1 MEYIL
6 SMDGGGTK
14 TAWLLSTIT
23 GDIVAQYLC
32 GGCSHTQLG
41 IPGVMK
47 HLSDGISHLLQQV
60 QGTPSQI
67 RFAAFGIP
75 CYGEY
80 PSADTKIRTFLDSK
94 FPACTPVVCND
105 VELGFAGS
113 LCLSCGIHL
122 VAGTGA
128 IAYGRD
134 FHGHSSRSNGWHPV
148 FSDEGSGYWLGM
160 KTLSL
165 YAKQCDGRIQ
175 RSALYDII
183 RRSLHI
189 MSSEDLIHYFDTVL
203 AGKRDQI
210 AHLQLYL
217 HEAALAGDQSAVQ
230 LYQHAAYE
238 LYLSVKG
245 VYHTLDFSGSAE
257 TLVSYSG
264 GIFQNGSLI
273 LDPLRQ
279 ELSQLSAVLIP
290 PRLSPV
296 YGGLLLA
303 VQNQEQFPLKHLIS
317 KLQHDYLQE
326 EHHGSYKTRDI
337 FSV

>member
-14 TAWLLSTIT
+14 TAWLLSTSS
-23 GDIVAQYLC
+23 GDIAARYLS

-41 IPGVMK
+41 VREVLDHI
-47 HLSDGISHLLQQV
+47 SDGISQV
-60 QGTPSQI
+60 LSQVHGTLSQI
-67 RFAAFGIP
+67 RYAAFGIP

-80 PSADTKIRTFLDSK
+80 PQADDQIRNFLLNQ
-94 FPACTPVVCND
+94 FPSCVPVVCND

-128 IAYGRD
+128 IAYGKD
-134 FHGHSSRSNGWHPV
+134 SHGNSARSNGWHPA

-160 KTLSL
+160 QTLSL
-165 YAKQCDGRIQ
+165 YAKQADGRVR

-189 MSSEDLIHYFDTVL
+189 MSSEDFIRYFDTAL
-203 AGKRDQI
+203 AGKRDRI

-217 HEAALAGDQSAVQ
+217 HEAALAGDESAVQ

-238 LYLSVKG
+238 LYLSIKG
-245 VYHTLDFSGSAE
+245 VYNILDFSGSTE
-257 TLVSYSG
+257 TPVSYSG
-264 GIFQNGSLI
+264 GLFQNGALI
-273 LDPLRQ
+273 LEPLRQ
-279 ELSQLSAVLIP
+279 ELSQLSAVLTP
-290 PRLSPV
+290 PKLSPV

-303 VQNQEQFPLKHLIS
+303 VQNQEHIPMEALIS

-326 EHHGSYKTRDI
+326 EHHGNY
-337 FSV
+337 